1 MNCPKCGAN
10 IKFYNLKPNCYNC
23 GVNIMYY
30 TQEADLVKDAK
41 KAELEFA
48 SARIVGAKLKA
59 AFIGGKLQIA
69 RLVNIVLIICLL
81 LPPFAAFHLN
91 SLGHELTFNIGGL
104 GAYNMFSDGLL
115 LKLPA
120 FIGSTLYSKQIIEI
134 IALLALFVVIVLLG
148 VAVFGCLLLSFLN
161 IKKSAKAISVLSF
174 IAAGLSIVFI
184 IASIVINAVTSGA
197 LADFSIGA
205 GCFLSVVIFGAMG
218 ILNTIISKKDI
229 EVKYR
234 VNDPE
239 RKEILKKLKKG
250 EISLD
255 DLTLPVFETEEEK
268 EARLKALE
276 EALKEEEEGAK
287 YE

>member
-1 MNCPKCGAN
+1 MNCPKCGAD
-10 IKFYNLKPNCYNC
+10 IKFYNLKPNCYKC

-30 TQEADLVKDAK
+30 TQEADLTRDAK

-48 SARIVGAKLKA
+48 SARIVGARVKA

-69 RLVNIVLIICLL
+69 RLVNLVLIICLL
-81 LPPFAAFHLN
+81 LPPFAAFRLN
-91 SLGHELTFNIGGL
+91 LLGQELKFNVGGL

-120 FIGSTLYSKQIIEI
+120 FSGSELYGKAATEI
-134 IALLALFVVIVLLG
+134 IALTALFVVIVLLG

-174 IAAGLSIVFI
+174 IAAGLSAVYI
-184 IASIVINAVTSGA
+184 IISIVINAVTSGP
-197 LADFSIGA
+197 LADFSFGIG
-205 GCFLSVVIFGAMG
+205 CVLSFVIFGAMG
-218 ILNTIISKKDI
+218 ILNMAVFKKDI
-229 EVKYR
+229 EIAYR

-239 RKEILKKLKKG
+239 RKEILKRLKAG
-250 EISLD
+250 EITLD

-268 EARLKALE
+268 EARLRALE

>member
-104 GAYNMFSDGLL
+104 GAYNMFSEGLL

-120 FIGSTLYSKQIIEI
+120 FLGSTLYSKQIGEI

-148 VAVFGCLLLSFLN
+148 VAVFGCLILSFLN

-174 IAAGLSIVFI
+174 IAAALSVVFI
-184 IASIVINAVTSGA
+184 IASIIINAVTSGA
-197 LADFSIGA
+197 LAEFNFGIG
-205 GCFLSVVIFGAMG
+205 CVLSAIIFGAMG
-218 ILNTIISKKDI
+218 VLNTIISKKDI
-229 EVKYR
+229 ELKYR

-250 EISLD
+250 EITLD